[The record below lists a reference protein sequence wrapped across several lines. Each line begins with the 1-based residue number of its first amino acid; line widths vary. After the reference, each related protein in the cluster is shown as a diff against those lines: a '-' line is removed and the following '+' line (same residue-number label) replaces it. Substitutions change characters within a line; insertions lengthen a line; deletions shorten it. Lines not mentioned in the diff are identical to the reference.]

1 MNFIPALKGDI
12 QTPAPFFH
20 HPVKRI
26 HQSLFRVG
34 LCEIVVYMQSKG
46 LYRKVRAVGQE
57 NNIGYI
63 LAFALDFQRRPQ
75 CQEHRACKYPAAQY
89 PERRFCLFRPAYQ
102 TDWKSSERKEA
113 NPDALPHS
121 PQRAFV
127 PSQARF
133 SDRRISCKASSR
145 HLLVIY

>member
-63 LAFALDFQRRPQ
+63 LAFALDFPRDLSAKNTGHANIQQRNIRS
-75 CQEHRACKYPAAQY
+75 AASVYFVQHIKRTGKAAKRT
-89 PERRFCLFRPAYQ
+89 ERS
-102 TDWKSSERKEA
+102 KSG
-113 NPDALPHS
+113 
-121 PQRAFV
+121 
-127 PSQARF
+127 
-133 SDRRISCKASSR
+133 CASA
-145 HLLVIY
+145 